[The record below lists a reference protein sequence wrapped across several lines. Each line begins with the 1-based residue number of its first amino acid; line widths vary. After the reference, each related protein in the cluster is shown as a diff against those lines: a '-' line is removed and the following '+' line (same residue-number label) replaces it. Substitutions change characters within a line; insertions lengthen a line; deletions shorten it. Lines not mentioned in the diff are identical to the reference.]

1 MVITIATVQLFILIF
16 TRVTAIL
23 VQIPIFGGTMVNN
36 WVKVGL
42 GVSISLLIYPF
53 EQLLAYSTELP
64 IVSYIFAV
72 FQELLIGLLAGF
84 AASLLFNMIQ
94 IAATMMELSSGFSA
108 GSIFNPT
115 IGATGSAFN
124 QFFVLFSMMYFLVI
138 NAHHEFLQGLWYSFV
153 VLPVGSSFDL
163 LVSPESLLTLSGK
176 IILTGVQIALPV
188 MGALLLTDLTMGLLA
203 RVSPQINVFF
213 LGLPV
218 KVWVGVVGLF
228 MAIIV
233 LTPVVRDIF
242 NNVDSNMI
250 QILGL

>member
-1 MVITIATVQLFILIF
+1 MVITIATVQLFVLIF

-23 VQIPIFGGTMVNN
+23 VQIPIFGGNMVNN
-36 WVKVGL
+36 WVRVGM

-53 EQLLAYSTELP
+53 EQLLAYSVELP
-64 IVSYIFAV
+64 IVAFIYAIL
-72 FQELLIGLLAGF
+72 QELIIGVLAGF

-94 IAATMMELSSGFSA
+94 VAATVMELSSGFSA

-138 NAHHEFLQGLWYSFV
+138 NAHHTFLRGLWYSFV
-153 VLPVGSSFDL
+153 VLPVGSPLEL
-163 LVSPESLLTLSGK
+163 LSPDSLLTLSGK
-176 IILTGVQIALPV
+176 IIITGVQIALPV

-228 MAIIV
+228 LAIIV

-242 NNVDSNMI
+242 GNIDSDMI

>member
-1 MVITIATVQLFILIF
+1 VF
-16 TRVTAIL
+16 AI
-23 VQIPIFGGTMVNN
+23 
-36 WVKVGL
+36 
-42 GVSISLLIYPF
+42 
-53 EQLLAYSTELP
+53 
-64 IVSYIFAV
+64 
-72 FQELLIGLLAGF
+72 FQELIIGLLAGF

-94 IAATMMELSSGFSA
+94 VSATIMELSSGFSA

-124 QFFVLFSMMYFLVI
+124 QFFVLFSIMYFLVI
-138 NAHHEFLQGLWYSFV
+138 NAHHKFLQGLWYSFV
-153 VLPVGSSFDL
+153 VIPVGSSIEL
-163 LVSPESLLTLSGK
+163 LSPTSLLILSGK
-176 IILTGVQIALPV
+176 IIITGVQIALPV

-242 NNVDSNMI
+242 GKVDSDMI

>member
-1 MVITIATVQLFILIF
+1 MLISIATVQLFILVF
-16 TRVTAIL
+16 TRVTVIL
-23 VQIPIFGGTMVNN
+23 VQIPIFGGSMVNN

-42 GVSISLLIYPF
+42 GVSISLLIYPV
-53 EQLLAYSTELP
+53 EQLLAYSNELP
-64 IVSYIFAV
+64 IIAYMFAI
-72 FQELLIGLLAGF
+72 FQEILIGFLAGF

-94 IAATMMELSSGFSA
+94 IAATIMELSSGFSA

-115 IGATGSAFN
+115 IGAPGSAFN

-138 NAHHEFLQGLWYSFV
+138 NAHHTFLQGLWYSFI
-153 VLPVGSSFDL
+153 VLPIGSSLEL
-163 LVSPESLLTLSGK
+163 LSPGSLLLLSGK
-176 IILTGVQIALPV
+176 IITSGVQIALPV

-233 LTPVVRDIF
+233 LTPVIRDIF
-242 NNVDSNMI
+242 GKVDSDMI

>member
-16 TRVTAIL
+16 TRVTAIM
-23 VQIPIFGGTMVNN
+23 VQIPIFGGSMVHNY
-36 WVKVGL
+36 VKVGM
-42 GVSISLLIYPF
+42 GVVISLLIYPF
-53 EQLLAYSTELP
+53 EQLLAYSVELP
-64 IVSYIFAV
+64 IIAYVFAI
-72 FQELLIGLLAGF
+72 FQELIIGLLAGF

-94 IAATMMELSSGFSA
+94 VSATIMELSSGFSA

-124 QFFVLFSMMYFLVI
+124 QFFVLFSIMYFLVI
-138 NAHHEFLQGLWYSFV
+138 NAHHKFLQGLWYSFV
-153 VLPVGSSFDL
+153 VIPVGSSIEL
-163 LVSPESLLTLSGK
+163 LSPTSLLILSGK
-176 IILTGVQIALPV
+176 IIITGVQIALPV

-242 NNVDSNMI
+242 GKVDSDMI